1 MRLQA
6 SRGNGES
13 QDGHAESNECV
24 IYADNLIRVAIRQL
38 GLRFC
43 SAAVYHV
50 SFAELLSSARNPLSL
65 QVSALTSFF
74 VLGLR
79 DHAHC

>member
-1 MRLQA
+1 LRLQA

-13 QDGHAESNECV
+13 HDGHDESNECV
-24 IYADNLIRVAIRQL
+24 ICADNLIRVSIRQFC
-38 GLRFC
+38 LRFC

-50 SFAELLSSARNPLSL
+50 SFAALLSSAWDQTTL